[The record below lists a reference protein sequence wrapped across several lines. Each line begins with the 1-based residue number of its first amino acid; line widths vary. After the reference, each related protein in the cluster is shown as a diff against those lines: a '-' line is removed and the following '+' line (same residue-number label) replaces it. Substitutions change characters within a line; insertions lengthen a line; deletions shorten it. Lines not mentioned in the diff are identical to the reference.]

1 MAVVGE
7 PHLHRSRLAV
17 QVSRL
22 PVDRHGNRHVA
33 RLGSPG
39 PRRGGRE
46 RRRRRI
52 WWRRDVLLVN
62 LSGRDRRLEIGCVFD
77 AADRGRQS
85 RRGQRGGDN
94 RGHRCS
100 RVFRH
105 RAQHQTAGHRATKDG
120 HRRERTDLH
129 AGPTYC
135 VQPNG
140 DSLRYEFRAYE
151 RRAAV
156 TPAFRMG
163 LRALLSGDLLT
174 DKVAIVTGAGRGIGE
189 GIARRLAQD
198 GAIVVCADVNESE
211 ATSVAAS
218 LAGIGMRLDVSKAD
232 ECDALVKN
240 IHERYGRL
248 DILVNNA
255 GINRDAMLH
264 KMTDEQWHQV
274 IAVDL
279 SGVFFMTRAA
289 SRIMRAAGAG
299 RIVNISSAS
308 WMGNIGQANYAAA
321 KAGVVGLSRTAAKE
335 LARSQVTVNAICPG
349 FIDTTMTRGIPDA
362 IREQQLAKI
371 PLGRAGQPADVAAVV
386 AFLASDEAG
395 YITGEVINVGGGYVL

>member
-1 MAVVGE
+1 M
-7 PHLHRSRLAV
+7 
-17 QVSRL
+17 
-22 PVDRHGNRHVA
+22 
-33 RLGSPG
+33 
-39 PRRGGRE
+39 
-46 RRRRRI
+46 
-52 WWRRDVLLVN
+52 
-62 LSGRDRRLEIGCVFD
+62 
-77 AADRGRQS
+77 
-85 RRGQRGGDN
+85 
-94 RGHRCS
+94 
-100 RVFRH
+100 
-105 RAQHQTAGHRATKDG
+105 
-120 HRRERTDLH
+120 
-129 AGPTYC
+129 
-135 VQPNG
+135 
-140 DSLRYEFRAYE
+140 
-151 RRAAV
+151 
-156 TPAFRMG
+156 
-163 LRALLSGDLLT
+163 T
-174 DKVAIVTGAGRGIGE
+174 DKIAIVTGAGRGIGE
-189 GIARRLAQD
+189 GIARRLARD
-198 GAIVVCADVNESE
+198 GAIVVCADVNEAD
-211 ATSVAAS
+211 ATTVASS
-218 LAGIGMRLDVSKAD
+218 LAGLGLRLDVSKAD
-232 ECDALVKN
+232 DCEALVKN
-240 IHERYGRL
+240 VHERYGRL

-279 SGVFFMTRAA
+279 TGVFFMTRAA
-289 SRIMRAAGAG
+289 SRIMRTAGSG